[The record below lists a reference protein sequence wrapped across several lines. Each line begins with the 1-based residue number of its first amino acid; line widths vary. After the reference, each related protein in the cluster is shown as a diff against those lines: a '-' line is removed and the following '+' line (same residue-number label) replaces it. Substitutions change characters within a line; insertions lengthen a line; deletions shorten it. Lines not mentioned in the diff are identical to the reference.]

1 MPCFS
6 SQINRQPKSPSVPE
20 FHTPFKSQM
29 EKEIADCL
37 LRGDMPILPPESF
50 AKSEDLEA
58 KPEIPKVETAA
69 DVLKKRKLKRKQYFR
84 RQQLK
89 KQKEKRL
96 YAPQTPSMLF
106 VVAFVVVKSRTRMI
120 RRNPAFRGRITTIS
134 FSR

>member
-1 MPCFS
+1 
-6 SQINRQPKSPSVPE
+6 
-20 FHTPFKSQM
+20 
-29 EKEIADCL
+29 
-37 LRGDMPILPPESF
+37 MPILPPESF
-50 AKSEDLEA
+50 AKSEDLEV

-96 YAPQTPSMLF
+96 YAPLTPSMLF
-106 VVAFVVVKSRTRMI
+106 VVAFVVVKSRTRTI

>member
-1 MPCFS
+1 
-6 SQINRQPKSPSVPE
+6 
-20 FHTPFKSQM
+20 M

-106 VVAFVVVKSRTRMI
+106 VVAFVSVKSRMRTI

>member
-1 MPCFS
+1 MKRQKLNS
-6 SQINRQPKSPSVPE
+6 RRTAALLASTLVLSQAE
-20 FHTPFKSQM
+20 
-29 EKEIADCL
+29 
-37 LRGDMPILPPESF
+37 PIL
-50 AKSEDLEA
+50 ALADV
-58 KPEIPKVETAA
+58 KVETAA
-69 DVLKKRKLKRKQYFR
+69 EVLKKRKLKRKQYFR

-120 RRNPAFRGRITTIS
+120 RRNPAFRGRFTTIS